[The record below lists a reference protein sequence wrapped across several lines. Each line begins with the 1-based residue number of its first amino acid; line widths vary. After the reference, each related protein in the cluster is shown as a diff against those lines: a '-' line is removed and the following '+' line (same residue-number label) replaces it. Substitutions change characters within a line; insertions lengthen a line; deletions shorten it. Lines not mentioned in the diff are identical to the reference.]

1 MPIVFVHGVASRLEG
16 GHAQVWQTIKKNLRE
31 NIAPKISKDSQNVLI
46 EEAYWGDFGVPEA
59 KHSLPDDERIKKLYQ
74 TQKSWIVRRIR
85 SGDIQKDFL
94 PEALKRLVDLG
105 GHFFTRLIEPAR
117 KPLNKQVTLFLG
129 DVFTYLAMRGTPE
142 NPGDITKQLLGTLKR
157 AHDNKTEKEE
167 YEPLVVISH
176 SMGGQLV
183 YDAVTYYLPE
193 MSKIPE
199 YESYKDIRI
208 DFWCATASQVGLFK
222 EMKLFQADI
231 TNPFQ
236 SAEKPLFPDK
246 HLNLWWNLWD
256 ANDYLSFTTGSLF
269 DEVID
274 DLYDSGR
281 SFFKAHTSHF
291 EQPDFY
297 KQLALMLKE
306 AKKAEWKREQFI
318 KNFKSE

>member
-1 MPIVFVHGVASRLEG
+1 MPIIFVHGVASRMEG
-16 GHAQVWQTIKKNLRE
+16 GHDRVWTTIEENLRE
-31 NIAPKISKDSQNVLI
+31 HIAPQISKDSKSVLI
-46 EEAYWGDFGVPEA
+46 EEAYWGNFGVPTAE
-59 KHSLPDDERIKKLYQ
+59 HSLPDDERIKKLYKAK
-74 TQKSWIVRRIR
+74 KSWILRRIIA
-85 SGDIQKDFL
+85 GDIQKDFL
-94 PEALKRLVDLG
+94 PEALKRLVDVS
-105 GHFFTRLIEPAR
+105 GHFITRLIDPAR

-142 NPGDITKQLLGTLKR
+142 KPGNITKQLLKILKK
-157 AHDNKTEKEE
+157 AHDEKTKRGN
-167 YEPLVVISH
+167 EPLVVISH

-222 EMKLFQADI
+222 EMKLFQTDI
-231 TNPFQ
+231 TNPSQ
-236 SAEKPLFPDK
+236 SAEKAPFPDK

-256 ANDYLSFTTGSLF
+256 ANDYLSFTTDSFF

-291 EQPDFY
+291 DQPDFY
-297 KQLALMLKE
+297 KELALMLQE
-306 AKKAEWKREQFI
+306 AEWANWSRGKFV
-318 KNFKSE
+318 KNLKS